1 MTSCEGRAS
10 KPKRING
17 CKIEDHQDSFSSTMK
32 CKSLQIYFLQSALK
46 HRWPFINFDFDT
58 PTTFYRLFWAV
69 NPVPLSLF
77 FVWDEGK
84 KIPVNETVMCVHNG
98 VIFIFIFFQQI
109 TGKEDIEECTKLLEK
124 HNWNM
129 TVKALLKYSLII
141 FLYSKNHFNTNQIHY
156 YFLKS
161 IKVTNKKWAYFV

>member
-84 KIPVNETVMCVHNG
+84 KIPVNETVMCTQWCDIYFYFFSANNWERRYRRMHKAFRKTQLEYDG
-98 VIFIFIFFQQI
+98 KSTFKIFHDNLFI
-109 TGKEDIEECTKLLEK
+109 
-124 HNWNM
+124 
-129 TVKALLKYSLII
+129 
-141 FLYSKNHFNTNQIHY
+141 
-156 YFLKS
+156 
-161 IKVTNKKWAYFV
+161 